1 MYTAR
6 ALVPRDLCCGRK
18 QTAPQVMGGGGGG
31 GDACCCCI
39 SSRLLRLRSSLSAAR
54 RLRAFSLS
62 SRSLSFRLLSSLCPS
77 RRRLFSRS
85 AFFWTSR
92 VSASRAA
99 WRSLLRSPLRQHWG
113 GIWRKARKK
122 RIDRNFSEAL
132 EHWPTLLEGRGYYYR
147 KQPCQAAIQSG
158 FSSPGPR
165 RCPLPLAMKR
175 RESNES
181 CVCCACCACACCA
194 NIAWA

>member
-6 ALVPRDLCCGRK
+6 ALVPRALCCGRK

-122 RIDRNFSEAL
+122 RIDAPAILLKHLSTGRHFSRDEATTIGNNRARRQFSQGSAL
-132 EHWPTLLEGRGYYYR
+132 PALADVHYR
-147 KQPCQAAIQSG
+147 SQ
-158 FSSPGPR
+158 
-165 RCPLPLAMKR
+165 
-175 RESNES
+175 
-181 CVCCACCACACCA
+181 
-194 NIAWA
+194 

>member
-122 RIDRNFSEAL
+122 RIDAPAILLKHLSTADTSRGTRLLLSETTVPGGNSVRVQLSRPSQMSTTARND
-132 EHWPTLLEGRGYYYR
+132 
-147 KQPCQAAIQSG
+147 Q
-158 FSSPGPR
+158 
-165 RCPLPLAMKR
+165 
-175 RESNES
+175 
-181 CVCCACCACACCA
+181 
-194 NIAWA
+194 